1 MVQVKVMSHLPIL
14 HAMCLTILLLLQ
26 LLQKEQKELDFTFCN
41 DRSNNFINFSA
52 LHSNNNNEVSMY
64 LA

>member
-1 MVQVKVMSHLPIL
+1 MVMSHLTIL

-26 LLQKEQKELDFTFCN
+26 LLQKEQKELYFTFCN
-41 DRSNNFINFSA
+41 DPSNNFINFSA